1 MRRGLVIARGFTFW
15 GSSRNTRDTAA
26 SWKTFA
32 RGQSRRKSGKK
43 LAPRATASLQSK
55 LSWSVTRTVYELC
68 RPVTDAT
75 PAGSAICMSP
85 TMFSAS
91 RSWLLE
97 FAIYQVA
104 SWKMQIRAR
113 SADVRD
119 EDGEGGI
126 ERSTARINNAEL
138 YSAADYS
145 PNMTWNVE
153 SFKTRSL

>member
-1 MRRGLVIARGFTFW
+1 MRDLVIARRFTFW
-15 GSSRNTRDTAA
+15 GSAYKTRDTAA
-26 SWKTFA
+26 SRKTTRAVNRDVKAEF
-32 RGQSRRKSGKK
+32 
-43 LAPRATASLQSK
+43 APRVTASLQSK

-97 FAIYQVA
+97 FAICQVT

-119 EDGEGGI
+119 EDREI
-126 ERSTARINNAEL
+126 ERVIAYINNCITQRITL
-138 YSAADYS
+138 Q
-145 PNMTWNVE
+145 TW
-153 SFKTRSL
+153 FKSSNLPKHVCHHYLNRLM

>member
-1 MRRGLVIARGFTFW
+1 MRDLIIARRFTFW
-15 GSSRNTRDTAA
+15 GSVCKTRDTAA
-26 SWKTFA
+26 SWKT
-32 RGQSRRKSGKK
+32 SRAVNRDAKAE
-43 LAPRATASLQSK
+43 LVPRVTASLQSK

-91 RSWLLE
+91 CSWLLE
-97 FAIYQVA
+97 FAICQVT

-119 EDGEGGI
+119 EDKEI
-126 ERSTARINNAEL
+126 ERAIVLITVFRSGLLSKHDLNRRI
-138 YSAADYS
+138 
-145 PNMTWNVE
+145 
-153 SFKTRSL
+153 F